1 MVSTQRNSFLYS
13 WQRVGFFR
21 GREGNNLLVH
31 ACGTNSLFLFSFFL
45 CFPFF
50 SLIFPFSSFFL
61 VTPCFYFLV
70 FKFSI
75 VFSSSPSL
83 LLLYTTKASF
93 YSAYR
98 DWILLFQP
106 LTAFADHH
114 VCVLLPIT
122 RQRRLFH
129 LLVCHGT
136 PFLLRCGCLLSPCPS
151 WHALSGPAQFCP
163 FGWCVIPTGHFP

>member
-1 MVSTQRNSFLYS
+1 MVSTQRNNFLYS
-13 WQRVGFFR
+13 WQRVGFLR

-31 ACGTNSLFLFSFFL
+31 ACETHSLFLFSFFL
-45 CFPFF
+45 CFLFF

-61 VTPCFYFLV
+61 ITPCFYFLV

-75 VFSSSPSL
+75 VFSSSPLL
-83 LLLYTTKASF
+83 LLLYTARAFF

-114 VCVLLPIT
+114 VYVPLPIT
-122 RQRRLFH
+122 RQRGLFC
-129 LLVCHGT
+129 LLVCRGT
-136 PFLLRCGCLLSPCPS
+136 PFLLQCGFLLSPCPS

-163 FGWCVIPTGHFP
+163 LRWCVIPTGHFP